1 MENENQ
7 IEETKQD
14 LEQVTEEA
22 QAEEAQDQAEEAQA
36 ETEQE
41 KQDRGN
47 ECVTTV
53 NAAMDKFRCRFEVS
67 MIVTTQ
73 GNIPR
78 VVILPV

>member
-14 LEQVTEEA
+14 LEQVTQD

>member
-14 LEQVTEEA
+14 LEQVTQA